1 MAKIY
6 KIFTREILFEDNS
19 LSFKKL
25 VEKHKENLNGADLR
39 GADLSDANLNGAD
52 LNGAN
57 LSDANLNDANL
68 DGADL
73 YGANLWYANLYVAN
87 LRDAN
92 LYGADLEGANL
103 IGASLEGAKI
113 LSYKEIGRIGN
124 NRRLLRCFMLD
135 NNSFYFMAGCFR
147 GTEQKLK
154 EEVIKKY
161 GIDCEYIEAIEFLK
175 NLCIK
180 YRGE

>member
-25 VEKHKENLNGADLR
+25 VEKHKENLNGA
-39 GADLSDANLNGAD
+39 
-52 LNGAN
+52 
-57 LSDANLNDANL
+57 NL
-68 DGADL
+68 DGA
-73 YGANLWYANLYVAN
+73 
-87 LRDAN
+87 
-92 LYGADLEGANL
+92 
-103 IGASLEGAKI
+103 ILEGAKI

-147 GTEQKLK
+147 GTEQELK
-154 EEVIKKY
+154 EKVIKKY
-161 GIDCEYIEAIEFLK
+161 GSDSEYIEAIEFLK

>member
-57 LSDANLNDANL
+57 LSD
-68 DGADL
+68 
-73 YGANLWYANLYVAN
+73 
-87 LRDAN
+87 
-92 LYGADLEGANL
+92 ANL

-161 GIDCEYIEAIEFLK
+161 GIDCEYIETIEFLK

>member
-52 LNGAN
+52 LRGAD
-57 LSDANLNDANL
+57 LSDANLNGANL
-68 DGADL
+68 DGAI
-73 YGANLWYANLYVAN
+73 
-87 LRDAN
+87 
-92 LYGADLEGANL
+92 LEGAR
-103 IGASLEGAKI
+103 I
-113 LSYKEIGRIGN
+113 LSYKEIGGIGN
-124 NRRLLRCFMLD
+124 NRRLLRCFRLD

-147 GTEQKLK
+147 GTEQELK
-154 EEVIKKY
+154 EKVIKKY
-161 GIDCEYIEAIEFLK
+161 GSDSEYIEAIEFLK